1 MVLPSVLISPGPRPC
16 RGPEAPARLGED
28 DDRLEAARSVPR
40 PSPDVGNPVLMSLRC
55 THLAEKVRTSTLVQ
69 SQASLAHS
77 HEQSL
82 PIWRSTLL
90 PDPRGAL
97 EGEVAHLASGSQQ
110 EKGKG
115 RQLREIWWEGV
126 PPIWRGEIWTKLVGN
141 GLALSERGD
150 YARHVERFDKAVVE
164 GRFPVKT
171 LEELERDAER
181 SWEGL
186 GMFERGSAGWSRL
199 REFLGAW
206 VVVRSARVLDQPL
219 FAAG

>member
-1 MVLPSVLISPGPRPC
+1 MTDSKQHGPSASLFIS
-16 RGPEAPARLGED
+16 EEFMLTVSKD
-28 DDRLEAARSVPR
+28 
-40 PSPDVGNPVLMSLRC
+40 PSDKM
-55 THLAEKVRTSTLVQ
+55 RTSTLVQ
-69 SQASLAHS
+69 SQASLAQL

-97 EGEVAHLASGSQQ
+97 EAEVARLASGSQQ

-115 RQLREIWWEGV
+115 RQLREVWWEGV
-126 PPIWRGEIWTKLVGN
+126 PPIWRGEVWVKLVGN

-181 SWEGL
+181 SWKGL

-206 VVVRSARVLDQPL
+206 VVVRTLRHSWAVYFLACPS
-219 FAAG
+219 